1 MHDLWQNALNEMRQ
15 QLSTQDFEAWFR
27 PIVCNAVAE
36 DEIVLEVPHAF
47 FEEWVRERYAELIAE
62 TLENLTQRRFKVRFV
77 LAPITRNEA
86 ARGELQL
93 EQSDAGHGELQLEP
107 MISSSPVAQP
117 AMPSAEDSNGVP
129 AIDLIESY
137 TFDTFVTGP
146 SNQFCHA
153 ACRAVG
159 DAPAT
164 NYNPLFIYGGVGL
177 GKTHLLHAIGNEIRR
192 KNPRARVKYIS
203 SESYINELIQCIR
216 LDRMDEFRYRY
227 RSQCDV
233 LLIDDIQFIAG
244 KDRTQ
249 EEFFHTFNSL
259 YGSHKQIIVTSDK
272 IPAEMPGL
280 EERLRTRFQWGLI
293 ADIQAPEMETRI
305 AILEKKAE
313 RERLA
318 LPEDVAMF
326 LATHIQSNVR
336 ELEGSLIRLNA
347 YASLTGTEVN
357 LKMARTV
364 LHDLLTDEGRRIT
377 CDRIIKEVSGFF
389 NLKIT
394 DLKGPRRH
402 KIISLPRMVAMFL
415 CRKMTRESFPE
426 IGRKFGGRDHS
437 TVINAVTKVER
448 LITTD
453 SELARTVRALE
464 RQLGE

>member
-27 PIVCNAVAE
+27 PIVCNTVGD

-62 TLENLTQRRFKVRFV
+62 TLENLTNRSFKVSFV
-77 LAPITRNEA
+77 LAPVTRGA
-86 ARGELQL
+86 HAPGELQF
-93 EQSDAGHGELQLEP
+93 EP
-107 MISSSPVAQP
+107 MRSVSGPVAQP
-117 AMPSAEDSNGVP
+117 AMASTDDSTGIP
-129 AIDLIESY
+129 ALDLIDSY
-137 TFDTFVTGP
+137 SFDTFVTGP

-313 RERLA
+313 RENLA

>member
-27 PIVCNAVAE
+27 PIVCNTVGD

-62 TLENLTQRRFKVRFV
+62 TLENLTNRSFKVSFV
-77 LAPITRNEA
+77 LAPVTRGA
-86 ARGELQL
+86 HAPGELQF
-93 EQSDAGHGELQLEP
+93 EP
-107 MISSSPVAQP
+107 MRSVSGPVAQP
-117 AMPSAEDSNGVP
+117 AMASTDDSTGIP
-129 AIDLIESY
+129 ALDLIDSY
-137 TFDTFVTGP
+137 SFDTFVTGP

-313 RERLA
+313 RENLA

-448 LITTD
+448 LISTD

>member
-27 PIVCNAVAE
+27 PIVCNTVGD

-62 TLENLTQRRFKVRFV
+62 TLENLTNRSFKVSFV
-77 LAPITRNEA
+77 LAPVTRGA
-86 ARGELQL
+86 HAPGELQF
-93 EQSDAGHGELQLEP
+93 EP
-107 MISSSPVAQP
+107 MRSVSGPVAQP
-117 AMPSAEDSNGVP
+117 AMASTDDSTGIP
-129 AIDLIESY
+129 ALDLIDSY
-137 TFDTFVTGP
+137 SFDTFVTGP
-146 SNQFCHA
+146 SNLFCHA

-313 RERLA
+313 RENLA